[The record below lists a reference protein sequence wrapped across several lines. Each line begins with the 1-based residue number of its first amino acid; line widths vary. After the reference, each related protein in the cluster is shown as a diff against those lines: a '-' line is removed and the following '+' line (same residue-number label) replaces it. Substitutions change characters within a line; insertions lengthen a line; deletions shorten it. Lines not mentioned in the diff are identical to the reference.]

1 MDIHVKNYLK
11 NFIPYGPYCH
21 NYGNSGWC
29 PFYKSTWNNT
39 IKNYKRTKRECEW
52 QDVCN
57 EDCSICNEV
66 VSYCL
71 FLNTVEYGD
80 FPLGD
85 GCKSCYE
92 NECGILEK
100 EDEIIKNNKQL
111 NFYKNILPKI
121 LEEVK

>member
-1 MDIHVKNYLK
+1 MDVHLKNYLK
-11 NFIPYGPYCH
+11 NFIPIGIYCYSYE
-21 NYGNSGWC
+21 NGDWC

-39 IKNYKRTKRECEW
+39 IKNYKKNRKECEFKRFCT
-52 QDVCN
+52 D
-57 EDCSICNEV
+57 DCTECDEV
-66 VSYCL
+66 VSYCQFCNL
-71 FLNTVEYGD
+71 IEYGD

-85 GCKSCYE
+85 ACKICVE

-121 LEEVK
+121 LEEAK